1 MLIKMLFVCLYLSV
15 LLVLIHTWK
24 KSVSKRIQ
32 KAKKGQ
38 KKDPEMCL
46 FHVLIADF
54 RALTLFC
61 HYLIT
66 ESNSNFFSSLLL
78 DLLERYADI
87 HLSPSP
93 TRDCQAFGFS
103 WWRMVLRY
111 FLVRFG
117 FCFVVLFFCFFLLIH
132 GMLSPF
138 MLHQH

>member
-1 MLIKMLFVCLYLSV
+1 M
-15 LLVLIHTWK
+15 
-24 KSVSKRIQ
+24 SVSKMIQ

-46 FHVLIADF
+46 FHVLVADF
-54 RALTLFC
+54 HALTLFC

-78 DLLERYADI
+78 DLLERYVDI

-93 TRDCQAFGFS
+93 TRACQAFGVSDGGWFS
-103 WWRMVLRY
+103 GVFWLGLVFVL
-111 FLVRFG
+111 LFG
-117 FCFVVLFFCFFLLIH
+117 VFLIH